1 MVKITKSQSRN
12 IDKAG
17 YATDT
22 GSHEDEDNVDVILVC
37 KWVGLLKYSIPGL
50 ECDVRSRI
58 AV

>member
-12 IDKAG
+12 IDKAV

-22 GSHEDEDNVDVILVC
+22 GSHEDDVILVC
-37 KWVGLLKYSIPGL
+37 KWVGLLKYSILGP